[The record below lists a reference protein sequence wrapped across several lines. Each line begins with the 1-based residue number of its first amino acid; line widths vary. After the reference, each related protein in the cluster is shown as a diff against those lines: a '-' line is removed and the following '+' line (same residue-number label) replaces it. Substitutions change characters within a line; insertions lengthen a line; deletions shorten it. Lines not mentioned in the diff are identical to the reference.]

1 MRQKYVVLA
10 GAALLAALWS
20 CVASATLGEEESSIS
35 AEPQLANASIKQTE
49 LGSYRVHEILQPS
62 GTVIREYAGPD
73 GKVFAVTWHGPFSPN
88 LRQTLGSYF
97 DQYAAAGP
105 AGRQDRNHVQV
116 QREQPRRA
124 SGRPHAGLQRP
135 RLPAPGTAE
144 RCDCRRSQMTVFFRR
159 VLRGG
164 FAVALCVSAASCGG
178 GDSTISPGG
187 GPVSPANNV
196 VDVAVT
202 PGPTNNSINVLYTTV
217 TVCLPGTSNCQT
229 IDNIQVDTGSYGLRI
244 LAPVLTLTF
253 PVATLSNGSAL
264 VECTSFVDG
273 YSWGPV
279 TMADVQ
285 ISGEKASSVPVQIIG
300 DTRYPSVPTDCMD
313 STHAEC
319 RGHRREFR
327 RQRASSAS
335 APSPRTAATSAPPS
349 VTEPII
355 YYACTTESNCTGT
368 AVPLACQVPNPVTVF
383 ATDNNGSIITLPSV
397 ATAGAATASGSLIFG
412 IDTESN
418 NASGTETV
426 VPIAASG
433 YLTAIFNGGSPL
445 TESFIDSGSNANFFS
460 DSSIATCTQSGF
472 SDFYCPASTTS
483 LSGEL
488 QLASGTSTVGFEVGN
503 AEQIDA
509 SFYAYPG
516 LGGTNPNPN
525 SFDWGLPFFYGR
537 RVAVAIQGYTTSAGT
552 GPYIAY

>member
-1 MRQKYVVLA
+1 
-10 GAALLAALWS
+10 
-20 CVASATLGEEESSIS
+20 
-35 AEPQLANASIKQTE
+35 
-49 LGSYRVHEILQPS
+49 
-62 GTVIREYAGPD
+62 
-73 GKVFAVTWHGPFSPN
+73 
-88 LRQTLGSYF
+88 
-97 DQYAAAGP
+97 
-105 AGRQDRNHVQV
+105 
-116 QREQPRRA
+116 
-124 SGRPHAGLQRP
+124 
-135 RLPAPGTAE
+135 
-144 RCDCRRSQMTVFFRR
+144 
-159 VLRGG
+159 
-164 FAVALCVSAASCGG
+164 
-178 GDSTISPGG
+178 
-187 GPVSPANNV
+187 

-313 STHAEC
+313 STMPNAEDTV
-319 RGHRREFR
+319 
-327 RQRASSAS
+327 ASFGANGLIGIGPF
-335 APSPRTAATSAPPS
+335 AQDCGDVCAAG
-349 VTEPII
+349 VTEPIV

-368 AVPLACQVPNPVTVF
+368 AVPLASQVPNPVTVF